1 MFVVGVGKIMS
12 VRKHETRKWL
22 RKGKTRCQAC
32 PELVRVGEARI
43 NGRPVAE
50 QISVLPFLFAGN
62 RK

>member
-1 MFVVGVGKIMS
+1 VVCVGKIMS

-43 NGRPVAE
+43 N
-50 QISVLPFLFAGN
+50 
-62 RK
+62 